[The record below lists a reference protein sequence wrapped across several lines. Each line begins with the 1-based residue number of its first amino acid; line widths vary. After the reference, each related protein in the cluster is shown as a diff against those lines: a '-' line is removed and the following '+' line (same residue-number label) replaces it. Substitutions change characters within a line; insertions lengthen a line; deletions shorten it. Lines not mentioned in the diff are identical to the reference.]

1 MGEKVIGGIEPLTA
15 TGFDGATEM
24 QRVPVDDDGGEQVA
38 GGGIEPVRDPAFGR
52 DQRIRAQPLDRRDH
66 RQDGH
71 GVAAAGNETPGE
83 VTARRRVMDEE
94 RAASRV
100 TRKRAEQPPAPEA

>member
-52 DQRIRAQPLDRRDH
+52 GGSANSDSLMSGFCA
-66 RQDGH
+66 
-71 GVAAAGNETPGE
+71 
-83 VTARRRVMDEE
+83 
-94 RAASRV
+94 
-100 TRKRAEQPPAPEA
+100 